1 LETPTASGRQS
12 AAKALLRSLA
22 LLSLACGGTVTAA
35 PCADSDCDLRRAD
48 SLLNP
53 LTVRPVDLA
62 DAAAPGEAATPAAAT
77 ESLAPLLFLTPR
89 VTSILEDVFE
99 VDPGTSAAQGAVAAA
114 DDAEAPAAAPLRSP
128 VAETGGAASGARHS
142 SPETDQA
149 SVLPKYQRQMY
160 RTDI

>member
-1 LETPTASGRQS
+1 METPTASGRQS
-12 AAKALLRSLA
+12 AACALLRSLA

-35 PCADSDCDLRRAD
+35 PCDASDCDPRPVD
-48 SLLNP
+48 SLLSP
-53 LTVRPVDLA
+53 LAVRPVDLA
-62 DAAAPGEAATPAAAT
+62 DAAAPDAAARPAGAT

-99 VDPGTSAAQGAVAAA
+99 ADRGASAADSAVAAA
-114 DDAEAPAAAPLRSP
+114 GDAEAPEAPLRSP
-128 VAETGGAASGARHS
+128 VAETDGAAANARKS
-142 SPETDQA
+142 SPETDQT

>member
-1 LETPTASGRQS
+1 METPTASGRQS
-12 AAKALLRSLA
+12 AAKALLRCLA

-35 PCADSDCDLRRAD
+35 PCAGSDCDPD
-48 SLLNP
+48 GLLDP

-62 DAAAPGEAATPAAAT
+62 DAAAPDGAATAAGAT

-99 VDPGTSAAQGAVAAA
+99 VDPGTSAAQGAVAA
-114 DDAEAPAAAPLRSP
+114 DDAEAPESPLRSP
-128 VAETGGAASGARHS
+128 VAGTGGAASGARDS

>member
-1 LETPTASGRQS
+1 M
-12 AAKALLRSLA
+12 

-35 PCADSDCDLRRAD
+35 PCGASDCDPRPVD
-48 SLLNP
+48 SLLSP

-62 DAAAPGEAATPAAAT
+62 DAAAPDAAARPAAAT

-99 VDPGTSAAQGAVAAA
+99 ADPGASAADSADAAA
-114 DDAEAPAAAPLRSP
+114 GDAEAPETPLRSP
-128 VAETGGAASGARHS
+128 VAETDGAASNARKS
-142 SPETDQA
+142 SPETDQT

>member
-1 LETPTASGRQS
+1 METPTSGRQS

-22 LLSLACGGTVTAA
+22 LLSLACGGTATAA
-35 PCADSDCDLRRAD
+35 PCADSDCDLGRVEG
-48 SLLNP
+48 LLNP

-62 DAAAPGEAATPAAAT
+62 DTAPPDEAVIPAGAT
-77 ESLAPLLFLTPR
+77 ESLAPLLFLAPR

-99 VDPGTSAAQGAVAAA
+99 ADAGASAAESAVAALGDGA
-114 DDAEAPAAAPLRSP
+114 APEAPLRSP
-128 VAETGGAASGARHS
+128 VAETDGAASGARKS